1 MEPLLF
7 LAHRIPYPPNKGDK
21 IRSYHLLKALTKR
34 FDVYLGSFVDD
45 PTDWRY
51 QRDLAGLCAEVR
63 LRPLPPFRAKM
74 RSLIGIWSNEPLTIP
89 YYRDGKLA
97 AWVERI
103 VDERKIRKVVVFSSS
118 MAQYVAGPR
127 VSKAL
132 RIVDFVDVD
141 SDKWRQYA
149 LDSRWPASWL
159 YRREAERLL
168 TYERRIAEQ
177 FDYSFFVSPEEAEL
191 FRARSPGHER
201 SIDFYQNGVDTAF
214 FDPELDFP
222 TPFGPHTRALVFTG
236 AMDYRPNTDAVVW
249 FAREVLPRI
258 TESQPEARF
267 YIVGSNPS
275 SDVKRLARDPAV
287 EVTGRVSDVRPYL
300 KHCEVVV
307 APLKLARGIQNK
319 VLEGLAMGKCV
330 IATSAAAEGLNVR
343 ARESCDIGDGA
354 VQFASRCLDR
364 LKRPP
369 GGTANPQGRKCIE
382 EYYSWESNLRP
393 LLSCL
398 STDKEVRARAVGS
411 AG

>member
-21 IRSYHLLKALTKR
+21 IRSYHLLKALAER

-45 PTDWRY
+45 AIDWQY
-51 QRDLAGLCAEVR
+51 QRDLAGLCAEVY
-63 LRPLPPFRAKM
+63 LQPLPRFRAKI
-74 RSLIGIWSNEPLTIP
+74 RSLTGFWLNEPLTIP

-97 AWVERI
+97 AWVDRI
-103 VDERKIRKVVVFSSS
+103 VDERKIRKLVVFSSS

-127 VSKAL
+127 ASEAL

-149 LDSRWPASWL
+149 LGSRWPASWL
-159 YRREAERLL
+159 YKREGECLL
-168 TYERRIAEQ
+168 AYERRIAEQ

-191 FRARSPGHER
+191 FRARSPGNER
-201 SIDFYQNGVDTAF
+201 TIDFYQNGVDTTF
-214 FDPELDFP
+214 FDPELDFR

-236 AMDYRPNTDAVVW
+236 AMDYRPNIDAVVW

-258 TESQPEARF
+258 TESEPEARF
-267 YIVGSNPS
+267 FIVGSNPS
-275 SDVKRLARDPAV
+275 PEVQRLARDPAI

-319 VLEGLAMGKCV
+319 VLEGLAMGKYA
-330 IATSAAAEGLNVR
+330 IATSAAAEGLSVR
-343 ARESCDIGDGA
+343 ARESCDIADGA
-354 VQFASRCLDR
+354 EQFASRCLER
-364 LKRPP
+364 LKRPA

-382 EYYSWESNLRP
+382 EYYSWESNLKP

-398 STDKEVRARAVGS
+398 SRDKEVRARAVGG